1 MLSFE
6 GQRRLR
12 DLLFETMILEQKAEY
27 LREDLCRVQI
37 FEPYAAF
44 QRIANDPN
52 KKYIYVEDIQRFLH
66 QNRFNQPYESCLMLI
81 KQYES
86 FKNSFHLSYTEFLEC
101 IFPIMNVRL
110 REEVAQRDKQE
121 FQELLAFDVENTL
134 SQLINYEVSYL
145 QKLDRLKGELRDS
158 DQNFSP
164 INCFKA
170 IDLQTLGFIDDDAI
184 RNFMV
189 RNGTVLTENQAYFI
203 VRRINKNKTG
213 KITLEEF
220 SQYIVMQ
227 YSSQF
232 DKNIERTR
240 AKSLNTNHSPLE
252 QDYTDFYLQKYNYIS
267 NKKTDTSLHYSRKN
281 LSGSQNELQIQDPIN
296 NEDHVQQLNS
306 SFANRRSQSS
316 KKSQKEEVQ
325 FDRYAQTST
334 KKQKRPI
341 ENQVEQQE
349 ENYSSKIFSQSA
361 QQFNANQENQ
371 LTFGIKQKLL
381 NSCNNNLF
389 YDYSNKF
396 TQTFAKQPSKYEQNN
411 NNNSLNKIMMEST
424 AQSFYKPKTQNQFFK
439 NSTLSYQSQFE
450 IFNSS
455 NKGQQFY
462 PPIAEAQEQKQNKEF
477 IIFLQDLVQISQL
490 DRNVENAKLEFLGLI
505 NFNISNLFELMDKF
519 NRNNIVYQELK
530 DFINLELNFKS
541 FTTVECQ
548 IIFQHFDIHSRGFIS
563 KEDLI
568 QKLTPLNPFLINE
581 KPYIKINLLSEAEK
595 QKLKFYFQQI
605 VSSHVKITEIKQSYT
620 TRSNNNYNSL
630 SLNELFN
637 KLDRDNDS
645 FISIYDLK
653 IKLEEEKIEAP
664 SNVIDFIFYRFD
676 KLNFTKI
683 SFSDF
688 IKEFSSNKP

>member
-1 MLSFE
+1 
-6 GQRRLR
+6 
-12 DLLFETMILEQKAEY
+12 MILEQKAEY

-86 FKNSFHLSYTEFLEC
+86 FKNSFHLSYIEFLESV
-101 IFPIMNVRL
+101 FPIMNVRL

-121 FQELLAFDVENTL
+121 FQELLDFDVENAL
-134 SQLINYEVSYL
+134 SQLINFEVSSL

-189 RNGTVLTENQAYFI
+189 KNGTVLTENQAYFI

-232 DKNIERTR
+232 DKNIDRTR
-240 AKSLNTNHSPLE
+240 AKSLNTNNSYLD

-267 NKKTDTSLHYSRKN
+267 NKKTDTSLHFSRKN
-281 LSGSQNELQIQDPIN
+281 LSGSQSELQIQDQIN
-296 NEDHVQQLNS
+296 NEDYVQQLNS
-306 SFANRRSQSS
+306 SYANKRSLSNNKS
-316 KKSQKEEVQ
+316 KKEMTQ
-325 FDRYAQTST
+325 FDRYAQTSV
-334 KKQKRPI
+334 KKQKALN
-341 ENQVEQQE
+341 ENQAELLEQQE
-349 ENYSSKIFSQSA
+349 DNNASKKFSQSA
-361 QQFNANQENQ
+361 QKFNESQGNKI
-371 LTFGIKQKLL
+371 TFGIEQKFS
-381 NSCNNNLF
+381 NSSNNNLF
-389 YDYSNKF
+389 NNYQNKF
-396 TQTFAKQPSKYEQNN
+396 TKTYAKYPSQNEFNN
-411 NNNSLNKIMMEST
+411 NYSSLKKIMMDST
-424 AQSFYKPKTQNQFFK
+424 AQSFYMPNTQNQFYR
-439 NSTLSYQSQFE
+439 NSTLSHQNQFE
-450 IFNSS
+450 IFGSQY
-455 NKGQQFY
+455 KGLPAY
-462 PPIAEAQEQKQNKEF
+462 PTVVEAQEDKYNKDF
-477 IIFLQDLVQISQL
+477 IVFLQDLVQISQL

-505 NFNISNLFELMDKF
+505 NFNISNLFEFMDKF
-519 NRNNIVYQELK
+519 KRNNIVYQELK

-548 IIFQHFDIHSRGFIS
+548 IIFQYFDIHSRGFIS

-568 QKLTPLNPFLINE
+568 QKFTPLNPFLINE
-581 KPYIKINLLSEAEK
+581 KPYIKIN
-595 QKLKFYFQQI
+595 QI
-605 VSSHVKITEIKQSYT
+605 VNSHIKITEIKQNYT
-620 TRSNNNYNSL
+620 TRNNYNYNSL

-645 FISIYDLK
+645 FISIYDVILIFINKQFIQFIQIKTEKLK